1 MSQISEILNGWGNLA
16 KHAIGILDDDTK
28 DISEHRLEIC
38 DSCKFR
44 QNNICGEC
52 GCFIPAKVLSMDSKC
67 PKDKW

>member
-28 DISEHRLEIC
+28 SISENRLEIC
-38 DSCKFR
+38 NSCEFR

-52 GCFIPAKVLSMDSKC
+52 RCFLPAKVLSMDSKC

>member
-28 DISEHRLEIC
+28 SISENRLEIC
-38 DSCKFR
+38 NSCEFR

-52 GCFIPAKVLSMDSKC
+52 GCFLPAKVLSMDSKC